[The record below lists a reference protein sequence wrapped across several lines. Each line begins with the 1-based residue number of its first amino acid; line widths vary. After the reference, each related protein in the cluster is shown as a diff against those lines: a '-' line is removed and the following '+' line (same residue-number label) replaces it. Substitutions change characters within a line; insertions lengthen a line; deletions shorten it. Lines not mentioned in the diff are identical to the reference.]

1 MKYSIITLF
10 FIFTTIPLIAQNDSK
25 TTAQPWCKEVT
36 ATIKTSVAQRTV
48 EPLEQLLSSGR
59 FPDSAQQ
66 SYIREATAEALWKI
80 HKKYLREAN
89 KKHAAIMQDSIARR
103 ILEEHDRAIA
113 ACRHCALFAKF
124 RRYKFLDRI
133 EAPDNIR
140 DKHLSELKAAGF
152 KPDIKAPGIGIF
164 YLRGHGTH
172 WLGAEIAAFSMLSPS
187 WSLKQRSAKTGKRQ
201 NIYTNTPSA
210 ASFLCLSYARMIEEP
225 VHELSLSLLQITSP
239 IVLNITRVGFYKA
252 KDHPLNTK
260 VFYRPEIG
268 VGFGRFSASY
278 AYNITAR
285 SVRDKAPTHCLYVRF
300 FTPTRSKPKTP

>member
-10 FIFTTIPLIAQNDSK
+10 LIFTTRSLTAQNDSK

-36 ATIKTSVAQRTV
+36 ATIKTSMAQRTV
-48 EPLEQLLSSGR
+48 EPLEQLLASGR

-66 SYIREATAEALWKI
+66 FYIHGATAETLWKI
-80 HKKYLREAN
+80 HKKYLWDTKR
-89 KKHAAIMQDSIARR
+89 KHAAIMQDSIVRR

-113 ACRHCALFAKF
+113 ACHHCALFGKF
-124 RRYKFLDRI
+124 RRYKFLDKI
-133 EAPDNIR
+133 KAPDNIR

-152 KPDIKAPGIGIF
+152 KPDIQAPGIGVF
-164 YLRGHGTH
+164 YLKGRGTQ

-187 WSLKQRSAKTGKRQ
+187 WSLKQRNAKTGKRQ
-201 NIYTNTPSA
+201 KVYTNTPSA
-210 ASFLCLSYARMIEEP
+210 ASFLCLSYARMIEKP
-225 VHELSLSLLQITSP
+225 VHELSLSLFQITSP

-300 FTPTRSKPKTP
+300 FTPTKSKPKTS